1 MMIKETNIKLISL
14 FRILIEQITQTLT
27 KNKDLSNHMAYYT
40 PLLRDTKYMFNQSG
54 EIISSKPLKIFASF
68 QPFLNDEQSKGV
80 DSISISE
87 IEKLK
92 NPLKYGIEPKMFKIL
107 DSIQTTLL
115 SKSEEDIFSFLDE

>member
-1 MMIKETNIKLISL
+1 
-14 FRILIEQITQTLT
+14 
-27 KNKDLSNHMAYYT
+27 
-40 PLLRDTKYMFNQSG
+40 MFNQSG

-80 DSISISE
+80 DSIYISE

-115 SKSEEDIFSFLDE
+115 SKSEEDIFSFLDEEFITSMSYLLKLNSGAMSIGFPTFVDSLKIDTLLTLKKQEAAISIIC